1 MRIFTDAELLD
12 KCEEYESIPFE
23 ARAKVLAIPEN
34 PAPVLNAVKDGYI
47 PVHAPKN
54 LTILAQSVSRGFGS
68 TEESVLKG
76 YRNVLDRTVG
86 REKRQEFEIEGVVEE
101 PEVTEQE
108 LENAETAVEMMQE
121 MQDRSTTGRLR
132 GVGTEIDP
140 RVVESQTAI
149 ENAIRQDK
157 EKAQR
162 KADREGMR
170 SEDPQAKKR
179 GRPRKIKIKPPEED
193 DPEKRPQ

>member
-1 MRIFTDAELLD
+1 
-12 KCEEYESIPFE
+12 
-23 ARAKVLAIPEN
+23 
-34 PAPVLNAVKDGYI
+34 
-47 PVHAPKN
+47 

-68 TEESVLKG
+68 TEQSVLKG

-86 REKRQEFEIEGVVEE
+86 KEKRQEFEIENVVEE
-101 PEVTEQE
+101 PVVTERE
-108 LENAETAVEMMQE
+108 LQNAETAVEMMSD
-121 MQDRSTTGRLR
+121 MQKRE
-132 GVGTEIDP
+132 GTDIDP

-149 ENAIRQDK
+149 ENAIRQER

-170 SEDPQAKKR
+170 GEDPSAKKR
-179 GRPRKIKIKPPEED
+179 GRPRKLKIQPEED